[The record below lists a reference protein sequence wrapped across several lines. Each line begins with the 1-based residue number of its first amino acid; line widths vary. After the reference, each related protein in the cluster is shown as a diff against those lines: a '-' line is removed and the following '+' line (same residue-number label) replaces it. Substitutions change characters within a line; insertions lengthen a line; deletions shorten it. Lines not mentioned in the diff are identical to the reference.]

1 MGLVPIVEGHGE
13 VDAVPI
19 LLRRLLEQHGAH
31 QVRVEK
37 PIRLPR
43 GRLVNRDHLERAIRI
58 GCAKTDD
65 PAILVLL
72 DADED
77 CPARLGPQLLS
88 WARDVVP
95 SRVPV
100 GVVVAKTE
108 YESWFLACLDQLRGQ
123 RGIRVDAE
131 VPPDPEAIRG
141 AKEYLQRQM
150 VPGWV
155 YSETVD
161 QPALTRLL
169 SLELARARSPSFD
182 KLYREVG
189 RIAAHYR
196 PHSQV

>member
-19 LLRRLLEQHGAH
+19 LLRRLLERHGAH
-31 QVRVEK
+31 YVGVER

-43 GRLVNRDHLERAIRI
+43 GRLVNRD
-58 GCAKTDD
+58 
-65 PAILVLL
+65 
-72 DADED
+72 
-77 CPARLGPQLLS
+77 
-88 WARDVVP
+88 
-95 SRVPV
+95 
-100 GVVVAKTE
+100 
-108 YESWFLACLDQLRGQ
+108 LACLDHLRGQ
-123 RGIRVDAE
+123 RGIREDAE

-150 VPGWV
+150 LPGWV

-169 SLELARARSPSFD
+169 NLELARARSPSFD

-189 RIAAHYR
+189 RIAAHFGSR
-196 PHSQV
+196 SQV